1 MLCITCA
8 RVVSARWVLDVS
20 VASSADQVV
29 MKRAALIH
37 DAAPACSR
45 HVRILTCGAWVVIAR
60 TALPWQAM
68 ICAAIDRPDL
78 ASAAQLQL
86 HTSGSS
92 QPYAPAP
99 LHPSGCTLHVAC
111 CMLHAVADGTRAL
124 FPTGCSLSSTA
135 ATACAAGVRL
145 WCPLA
150 SFSWP
155 RGATADDVAPAQG
168 TPTTVGRRRR
178 RRRREP

>member
-45 HVRILTCGAWVVIAR
+45 HMRILTCGAWVVIAR
-60 TALPWQAM
+60 MALPWQAM

-99 LHPSGCTLHVAC
+99 LHPSVARCTLHV
-111 CMLHAVADGTRAL
+111 VADGTRAL
-124 FPTGCSLSSTA
+124 FLHVALSPV
-135 ATACAAGVRL
+135 ATIACVPVSDL
-145 WCPLA
+145 VPVA
-150 SFSWP
+150 SFSLL
-155 RGATADDVAPAQG
+155 RCAIANDVAL
-168 TPTTVGRRRR
+168 
-178 RRRREP
+178 

>member
-1 MLCITCA
+1 M
-8 RVVSARWVLDVS
+8 R
-20 VASSADQVV
+20 
-29 MKRAALIH
+29 RAALIH

-45 HVRILTCGAWVVIAR
+45 HMPILTCSAWVVIAR

-99 LHPSGCTLHVAC
+99 LHPSVARCTLWPMARAHFSY
-111 CMLHAVADGTRAL
+111 MLR
-124 FPTGCSLSSTA
+124 SL
-135 ATACAAGVRL
+135 L
-145 WCPLA
+145 WPL
-150 SFSWP
+150 
-155 RGATADDVAPAQG
+155 
-168 TPTTVGRRRR
+168 
-178 RRRREP
+178 